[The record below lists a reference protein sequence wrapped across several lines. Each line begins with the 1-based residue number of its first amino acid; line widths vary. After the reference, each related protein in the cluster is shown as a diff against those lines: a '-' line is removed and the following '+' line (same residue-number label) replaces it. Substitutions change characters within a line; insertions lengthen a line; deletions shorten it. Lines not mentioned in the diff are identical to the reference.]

1 MGEKFHCTPYID
13 HKTKAMIA
21 QHYNST
27 HVENNLLKQIKI
39 KENQLKIAQES
50 DMLHVV
56 EELQG
61 QLLKLQSQLSE
72 PQDQDV
78 EVQALMALLD
88 D

>member
-1 MGEKFHCTPYID
+1 
-13 HKTKAMIA
+13 MIA

>member
-1 MGEKFHCTPYID
+1 
-13 HKTKAMIA
+13 MIA

-50 DMLHVV
+50 NMLYVA
-56 EELQG
+56 EGLQNELLKLQG
-61 QLLKLQSQLSE
+61 QLLE
-72 PQDQDV
+72 VQDI
-78 EVQALMALLD
+78 EIQALMSLLD